1 MSAAKI
7 SVAKKAIKYIESKI
21 SKETVLGIGTGSTV
35 NFFIEELG
43 NLKHHFKGAVSSS
56 NASSELL
63 NNKGIE
69 VFSLNDVN
77 EVEFYIDGADE
88 VTPENF
94 LIKGGGG
101 AHTRE
106 KIVAAASNEF
116 ICIVD
121 KTKLVNKLGAFPLP
135 VEVIPE
141 SRSMVA
147 RKIIAM
153 GGRPVYR
160 NNFLTDQNNHILDIH
175 DIDISDPTKL
185 EEILNNI
192 PGVVDNGIFAS
203 NKPCLL
209 YTSPSPRDRTRSRM
223 PSSA

>member
-7 SVAKKAIKYIESKI
+7 SVAKKAVKYIESKI

-43 NLKHHFKGAVSSS
+43 NLKHHFKGVVSSS
-56 NASSELL
+56 NASSEIL

-116 ICIVD
+116 ICIID
-121 KTKLVNKLGAFPLP
+121 KTKLVSKLGAFPLP
-135 VEVIPE
+135 LEVIPE

-160 NNFLTDQNNHILDIH
+160 NNFLTDQKNHILDIH
-175 DIDISDPTKL
+175 DIDISNPVKL
-185 EEILNNI
+185 EKILNNI
-192 PGVVDNGIFAS
+192 PGVVDNGIFAN
-203 NKPCLL
+203 NKPEIVLI
-209 YTSPSPRDRTRSRM
+209 SD
-223 PSSA
+223 

>member
-7 SVAKKAIKYIESKI
+7 SVAKKAVKYIESKI

-116 ICIVD
+116 ICIID
-121 KTKLVNKLGAFPLP
+121 KTKLVSKLGAFPLP
-135 VEVIPE
+135 LEVIPE

-160 NNFLTDQNNHILDIH
+160 NNFLTDQKNHILDIH
-175 DIDISDPTKL
+175 EMDISDPVKL

-192 PGVVDNGIFAS
+192 PGVVDNGIFAN
-203 NKPCLL
+203 NKPEMVLI
-209 YTSPSPRDRTRSRM
+209 SD
-223 PSSA
+223 

>member
-56 NASSELL
+56 KASSELL
-63 NNKGIE
+63 SNKGIE

-135 VEVIPE
+135 LEVIPE

-147 RKIIAM
+147 RKVITI

-160 NNFLTDQNNHILDIH
+160 NNFLTDQKNHILDIH
-175 DIDISDPTKL
+175 EMDISDPVKL

-192 PGVVDNGIFAS
+192 PGVVDNGIFAN
-203 NKPCLL
+203 NKPEMVLI
-209 YTSPSPRDRTRSRM
+209 SD
-223 PSSA
+223 

>member
-21 SKETVLGIGTGSTV
+21 LKETVLGIGTGSTV

-63 NNKGIE
+63 NNIGIE

-116 ICIVD
+116 ICIID
-121 KTKLVNKLGAFPLP
+121 KTKLVSKLGAFPLP
-135 VEVIPE
+135 LEVIPE

-175 DIDISDPTKL
+175 EIDISDPTKL
-185 EEILNNI
+185 EEFLNNI

-203 NKPCLL
+203 NKPEIVLI
-209 YTSPSPRDRTRSRM
+209 SD
-223 PSSA
+223 

>member
-21 SKETVLGIGTGSTV
+21 SRETVLGIGTGSTV

-63 NNKGIE
+63 KKKGIE

-135 VEVIPE
+135 LEVIPE

-147 RKIIAM
+147 RKIITM
-153 GGRPVYR
+153 GGKPVYR
-160 NNFLTDQNNHILDIH
+160 NNFLTDQKNQILDIH
-175 DIDISDPTKL
+175 EINISDPVKL
-185 EEILNNI
+185 EKILNNI
-192 PGVVDNGIFAS
+192 PGVVDNGIFAN
-203 NKPCLL
+203 NKPEMVLI
-209 YTSPSPRDRTRSRM
+209 SD
-223 PSSA
+223 

>member
-7 SVAKKAIKYIESKI
+7 SVAKKAVKYIESKI

-56 NASSELL
+56 HASSELL
-63 NNKGIE
+63 KKHSIE
-69 VFSLNDVN
+69 IFNLNDVN
-77 EVEFYIDGADE
+77 EVAFYIDGADE
-88 VTPENF
+88 VTPERF

-121 KTKLVNKLGAFPLP
+121 KSKLVKKLGTFPLP

-147 RKIIAM
+147 RKITAI

-160 NNFLTDQNNHILDIH
+160 NNFLTDQNNHILDVH
-175 DIDISDPTKL
+175 SMDISDPARL

-192 PGVVDNGIFAS
+192 PGVIENGIFAN
-203 NKPCLL
+203 NKPEVVLV
-209 YTSPSPRDRTRSRM
+209 SD
-223 PSSA
+223 

>member
-7 SVAKKAIKYIESKI
+7 SVAKKAVKYIESKI
-21 SKETVLGIGTGSTV
+21 SRETVLGIGTGSTV

-63 NNKGIE
+63 KKKDIE

-135 VEVIPE
+135 LEVIPE

-160 NNFLTDQNNHILDIH
+160 NNFLTDQKNHILDVH
-175 DIDISDPTKL
+175 EMDISDPVKL

-192 PGVVDNGIFAS
+192 PGVVDNGIFAN
-203 NKPCLL
+203 NKPEMVLI
-209 YTSPSPRDRTRSRM
+209 SD
-223 PSSA
+223 

>member
-7 SVAKKAIKYIESKI
+7 SVAKKAVKYIESKI

-56 NASSELL
+56 RASSELL
-63 NNKGIE
+63 KKHSIE
-69 VFSLNDVN
+69 IFNLNDVN
-77 EVEFYIDGADE
+77 EVAFYIDGADE
-88 VTPENF
+88 VTPERF

-121 KTKLVNKLGAFPLP
+121 KSKLVKKLGTFPLP
-135 VEVIPE
+135 LEVIPE

-147 RKIIAM
+147 RKITAI

-160 NNFLTDQNNHILDIH
+160 NNFLTDQNNHILDVH
-175 DIDISDPTKL
+175 NMDISDPARL

-192 PGVVDNGIFAS
+192 PGVIENGIFAN
-203 NKPCLL
+203 NKPEVVLV
-209 YTSPSPRDRTRSRM
+209 SD
-223 PSSA
+223 

>member
-63 NNKGIE
+63 KKKGIE

-121 KTKLVNKLGAFPLP
+121 KTKLVDKLGAFPLP
-135 VEVIPE
+135 LEVIPE

-147 RKIIAM
+147 RKIITM
-153 GGRPVYR
+153 GGKPVYR
-160 NNFLTDQNNHILDIH
+160 NNFLTDQKNQILDIH
-175 DIDISDPTKL
+175 EINISDPVKL
-185 EEILNNI
+185 EKILNNI
-192 PGVVDNGIFAS
+192 PGVVDNGIFAN
-203 NKPCLL
+203 NKPEMVLI
-209 YTSPSPRDRTRSRM
+209 SD
-223 PSSA
+223 

>member
-7 SVAKKAIKYIESKI
+7 SVAKKAVKYIESKI

-43 NLKHHFKGAVSSS
+43 NLKHHFKGVVSSS
-56 NASSELL
+56 NASSEIL

-106 KIVAAASNEF
+106 KIVAAASNIF
-116 ICIVD
+116 ICIID

-135 VEVIPE
+135 LEVIPE

-160 NNFLTDQNNHILDIH
+160 NNFLTDQKNHILDIH
-175 DIDISDPTKL
+175 DIDISDPVKL
-185 EEILNNI
+185 EKILNNI
-192 PGVVDNGIFAS
+192 PGVVDNGIFAN
-203 NKPCLL
+203 NKPEIVLI
-209 YTSPSPRDRTRSRM
+209 SD
-223 PSSA
+223 